1 MVFVRGAFLAASG
14 SYGPY
19 RPALRAGAATAEQLP
34 IHGLA
39 SHCPTGRG
47 ARSANGGFSRSLLYR
62 VNQPATIISSD
73 RPFVRSACR
82 PIGDPPA
89 RPTTPTWVERVR

>member
-1 MVFVRGAFLAASG
+1 MVLSGSLLAASG

-47 ARSANGGFSRSLLYR
+47 ARSANGCFSRSSLYR
-62 VNQPATIISSD
+62 VKQPATIVSSGRRFVLSAF
-73 RPFVRSACR
+73 RPV
-82 PIGDPPA
+82 GDPPA